1 MSKATRKTGLRI
13 PPGPVLTRSM
23 WDAHAQPGER
33 YDSPYDRM
41 RVARRYVKD
50 RYGVEGWH
58 AVRYI
63 GLCDG
68 EA

>member
-1 MSKATRKTGLRI
+1 MTRKTGLNI
-13 PPGPVLTRSM
+13 PPGPKLTRSM

-41 RVARRYVKD
+41 RVARRYVKH
-50 RYGVEGWH
+50 RYGAEGWR
-58 AVRYI
+58 AVRLI
-63 GLCDG
+63 GPCTP